1 MTAKTRTYA
10 FPAMKRPDG
19 EEFDLSA
26 IFHELEDPHDY
37 WLVSYQAAHKD
48 WNYMPFTLTIP
59 KAIAKSAD
67 LAEAIINGA
76 GLRQV
81 ESLLMQATKSGR
93 PFGAVFSVDGWVLI

>member
-1 MTAKTRTYA
+1 MKAKTRKYT
-10 FPAMKRPDG
+10 FPSMKRPDG
-19 EEFDLSA
+19 EEFALSA
-26 IFHELEDPHDY
+26 TFHELEEPHDY

-59 KAIAKSAD
+59 KAIAKTAD

-81 ESLLMQATKSGR
+81 ESLLMHATKRGR
-93 PFGAVFSVDGWVLI
+93 PLGAVFSVDGWVLI